1 MLSTL
6 TKREQGL
13 VALIVIAL
21 GLAGLYHTYVFGPRA
36 EELVATREHVEALSA
51 ANSKSARELRSGNLK
66 RLKADAERYAEQL
79 EVMKRLVPTVNE
91 VPGLL
96 EQVSNAARRSGLD
109 LAAVTPQPVATGGET
124 YDAHKYRIAVKGS
137 YHRLTGFFADVGA
150 LPRIMTTSAVK
161 VSPSTKQGEAQPT
174 TRKARMAAP
183 TEATLVTEFDLET
196 YVVRATA
203 PTATTTRGGAT
214 P

>member
-13 VALIVIAL
+13 VALIVVAI
-21 GLAGLYHTYVFGPRA
+21 GLAGLYYTYVFTPTA
-36 EELVATREHVEALSA
+36 DELVATREHVEALAQS
-51 ANSKSARELRSGNLK
+51 NRTSARELRAGNLK

-79 EVMKRLVPTVNE
+79 EVMKRLVPTANE
-91 VPGLL
+91 VPALL

-109 LAAVTPQPVATGGET
+109 LAAVTPQAVATSGET

-137 YHRLTGFFADVGA
+137 YLRIAGFFGEIGS
-150 LPRIMTTSAVK
+150 LPRIMTASTVK
-161 VSPSTKQGEAQPT
+161 MTPSTKLGEAQPLA
-174 TRKARMAAP
+174 RKARMAAP

-196 YVVRATA
+196 YVVRASA
-203 PTATTTRGGAT
+203 PTATTTRGGTT

>member
-13 VALIVIAL
+13 VALIVVAL
-21 GLAGLYHTYVFGPRA
+21 GLAGLYHTYVFSPRA
-36 EELVATREHVEALSA
+36 EEIVATRQHVDGLASA
-51 ANSKSARELRSGNLK
+51 NARSARELRAGNLK

-79 EVMKRLVPTVNE
+79 EVMKRLVPTANE

-109 LAAVTPQPVATGGET
+109 LSAVTPQPVTSGGDQ
-124 YDAHKYRIAVKGS
+124 YDSHKYRIAVKGS
-137 YHRLTGFFADVGA
+137 YHRIVGFFADVGA
-150 LPRIMTTSAVK
+150 LPRIMTTSAVRL
-161 VSPSTKQGEAQPT
+161 SPSTRQLDAQPK
-174 TRKARMAAP
+174 TRLAGRAAP
-183 TEATLVTEFDLET
+183 TEATLMTEFDLET
-196 YVVRATA
+196 YVVRTTV
-203 PTATTTRGGAT
+203 PTATTTRGGTT

>member
-13 VALIVIAL
+13 VALIVVAL
-21 GLAGLYHTYVFGPRA
+21 GLVGLYHTYVFSPRA
-36 EELVATREHVEALSA
+36 EEIVATRQHVEALAASNARSA
-51 ANSKSARELRSGNLK
+51 KELRAGNLK

-79 EVMKRLVPTVNE
+79 EVMKRLVPTANE

-109 LAAVTPQPVATGGET
+109 LSAVTPQPVVSGTDQ
-124 YDAHKYRIAVKGS
+124 YDSHKYRIAVKGS
-137 YHRLTGFFADVGA
+137 YHRIVGFFADVGA
-150 LPRIMTTSAVK
+150 LPRIMTTSAVRL
-161 VSPSTKQGEAQPT
+161 SPSTRQGDAQQNM
-174 TRKARMAAP
+174 RVAGRAAP
-183 TEATLVTEFDLET
+183 SEATLLTEFDLET
-196 YVVRATA
+196 YVVRSTG
-203 PTATTTRGGAT
+203 PTATTTRGGTT